1 MKKADFDER
10 MNILNVIYAEQAQSR
25 PWVRFLDSRSVLST
39 DGGGYQAYLPDG
51 SGEDELARNA
61 DGIHL
66 TRFGGD
72 RLSAA
77 TLDLLDDAVAE
88 SSGGGAP
95 AGEPEESSSSG
106 TDPGN

>member
-25 PWVRFLDSRSVLST
+25 PWVRFLDSRAVLST
-39 DGGGYQAYLPDG
+39 DGGGYQAYLPGG
-51 SGEDELARNA
+51 SGEDELARNP

-88 SSGGGAP
+88 GMGGTP
-95 AGEPEESSSSG
+95 ASDPEEGTSTP